1 MAACVN
7 GVERREE
14 EEREEEKLPNSS
26 ALLIAEMQ
34 YDLFRNMQIQQ
45 SLCLVYRRDLLIQS
59 LKERKR
65 ERERAGERNN
75 PNHRSQSTVHA
86 PRQQPATK
94 SAVFLRIRK

>member
-7 GVERREE
+7 GVERGEE
-14 EEREEEKLPNSS
+14 AGKEEEKLPNTS

-59 LKERKR
+59 LKEG
-65 ERERAGERNN
+65 ERERGTIPTTEASLQCM
-75 PNHRSQSTVHA
+75 H
-86 PRQQPATK
+86 
-94 SAVFLRIRK
+94 

>member
-59 LKERKR
+59 LKER
-65 ERERAGERNN
+65 EREGAGNN
-75 PNHRSQSTVHA
+75 PNHGSQSTVHA
-86 PRQQPATK
+86 PRQQPVTK
-94 SAVFLRIRK
+94 SVVFLGIRK